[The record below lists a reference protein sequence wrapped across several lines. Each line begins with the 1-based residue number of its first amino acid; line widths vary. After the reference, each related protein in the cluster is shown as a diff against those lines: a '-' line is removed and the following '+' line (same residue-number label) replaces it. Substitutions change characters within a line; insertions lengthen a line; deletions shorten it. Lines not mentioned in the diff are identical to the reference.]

1 MSKFKNSYNF
11 SLFTFYGHQSMIKYP
26 ATGNFLVNVKHSIN
40 ITYTDKKCHNN
51 QHCGQVDGYHRL
63 EVFLLVEVCA
73 VADDIEDD
81 GGDDDVKD
89 HSEQLPAQD
98 NLDIDILD

>member
-1 MSKFKNSYNF
+1 MY
-11 SLFTFYGHQSMIKYP
+11 
-26 ATGNFLVNVKHSIN
+26 SIN

-89 HSEQLPAQD
+89 HSKQLPAQD

>member
-1 MSKFKNSYNF
+1 
-11 SLFTFYGHQSMIKYP
+11 MIKFP
-26 ATGNFLVNVKHSIN
+26 ATGNFRVNVKHSIN

-73 VADDIEDD
+73 IADDIEDD
-81 GGDDDVKD
+81 GGDDYVKD

>member
-1 MSKFKNSYNF
+1 
-11 SLFTFYGHQSMIKYP
+11 MIKYP

-51 QHCGQVDGYHRL
+51 QHCGQVDGNHRL

-89 HSEQLPAQD
+89 HSKQLPAQD